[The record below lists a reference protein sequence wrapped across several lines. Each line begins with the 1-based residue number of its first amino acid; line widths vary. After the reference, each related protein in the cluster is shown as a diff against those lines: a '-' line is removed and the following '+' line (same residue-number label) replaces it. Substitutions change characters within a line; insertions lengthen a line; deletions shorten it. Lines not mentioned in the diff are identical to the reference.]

1 MQDNGLFLNATKSLE
16 ATIMTEEERR
26 QFTRFP
32 FDGLVSFEYQGTNYQ
47 CELIDISLQG
57 ALLETK
63 ENWVLG
69 RVQDLDF
76 DLQLNDHAVE
86 VKFKGSIVH
95 VKDEQIG
102 INCEHIDIDS
112 ASHLKRLVELNLG
125 DSLLLAREL
134 SAMC

>member
-1 MQDNGLFLNATKSLE
+1 MSEQ
-16 ATIMTEEERR
+16 ERR

-32 FDGLVSFEYQGTNYQ
+32 FDGLVIFKFNGDTYQAS
-47 CELIDISLQG
+47 LIDISLQG
-57 ALLETK
+57 ALIELEADWLNGK
-63 ENWVLG
+63 AHNVE
-69 RVQDLDF
+69 F
-76 DLQLNDHAVE
+76 DLHLNEQAFT

-95 VKDEQIG
+95 IEDKLIG
-102 INCEHIDIDS
+102 ITCEYIDIDS

>member
-1 MQDNGLFLNATKSLE
+1 MSNSDQ
-16 ATIMTEEERR
+16 ERR

-32 FDGLVSFEYQGTNYQ
+32 FDGTVSFVFEGNNFQAK
-47 CELIDISLQG
+47 LIDISLQG
-57 ALLETK
+57 ALIEFDDAWLNGK
-63 ENWVLG
+63 AHG
-69 RVQDLDF
+69 LDF
-76 DLQLNDHAVE
+76 DLQLNEQALAIQ
-86 VKFKGSIVH
+86 FKGSIVH
-95 VKDEQIG
+95 IENKLVG

>member
-1 MQDNGLFLNATKSLE
+1 MSDQKNSDKKESE
-16 ATIMTEEERR
+16 QERR

-32 FDGLVSFEYQGTNYQ
+32 FDGTVSFDYQGTSYQ
-47 CELIDISLQG
+47 CDLIDISLQG
-57 ALLETK
+57 ALMEMK
-63 ENWVLG
+63 DEWVLG
-69 RVQDLDF
+69 RVPNIDF

-95 VKDEQIG
+95 VKGSQIG